1 MASAKDCAAIR
12 IAAIASKQAEQ
23 DNQITA
29 DITSNHNDQKQLS
42 TSWGWIQCSLVPVG
56 WSSRELPM
64 VSTAAVPLTVITHFF
79 TQTTTTTTTTTTTIT
94 TTSSLQPAFFPQF
107 NFFFKKSDYFESEDL
122 DTRISLRI
130 KDKRAQTV
138 TFKLS
143 WCENSH
149 RPFGRFSHTRQKRL
163 LPVCPSSLSARPKTG
178 TYFRRIK

>member
-12 IAAIASKQAEQ
+12 IAASASKQAEQ
-23 DNQITA
+23 DNQITT

-42 TSWGWIQCSLVPVG
+42 TSRGWIQCSLVPVG

-64 VSTAAVPLTVITHFF
+64 VSTAAVPLTVSTHFF
-79 TQTTTTTTTTTTTIT
+79 TPT

-138 TFKLS
+138 TFKLL

-178 TYFRRIK
+178 TYFRRIR